1 MKKQLRGALSLAA
14 REDDRA
20 RRAVRVA
27 AVLAEALEAA
37 GCRPVLVG
45 GAAVEIYTRSAYT
58 TFDLDFVA
66 AETDELGPTMRA
78 LGFEREGR
86 HWVERDLGVV
96 VEFPSATLAP
106 AQAESMEVDGRRLSV
121 ISVEDLI
128 VDRLASWK
136 HWGWEPDGA
145 AAALLLAL
153 HPRRDNR
160 RLRRRARAEDV
171 LDALEVLEPVAARGD
186 EIDASALRGL
196 RDTLEGKRR

>member
-1 MKKQLRGALSLAA
+1 MKQRREALARAA

-27 AVLAEALEAA
+27 SVLAEALDGA

-45 GAAVEIYTRSAYT
+45 GAAVEIYTRAAYT

-66 AETDELGPTMRA
+66 AETEELDPTMRA

-86 HWVERDLGVV
+86 HWVQREYGVV
-96 VEFPSATLAP
+96 VEFPATTLAP
-106 AQAESMEVDGRRLSV
+106 ARAESMVVEGRTLSV

-136 HWGWEPDGA
+136 HWGWGPDGA

-160 RLRRRARAEDV
+160 RLNRRANQEDV
-171 LDALEVLEPVAARGD
+171 LDALRALEPLAMRGD
-186 EIDASALRGL
+186 ELDERTLKGLRG
-196 RDTLEGKRR
+196 TLEGTGR